1 MKKYGYR
8 NKFLK
13 LLIVLMLAFVP
24 AVLFSGCAR
33 NIVGYHITSLPSK
46 LVYQIGETP
55 NFDGLKIERLNN
67 DGTHYNLRYSKQ
79 NIQDVDTS
87 TFGKKKVKVTI
98 GNMSVAF
105 NIYVANVVVNDSDN
119 IKQIFESLSDGDIV
133 YLRQGRYLPKSE
145 TDQSYKDVVINKSVS
160 IVGDGK
166 DKTKFGGNFIIGA
179 NFDGSVFSKI
189 DNFKNVNI
197 INVGFELKYKT
208 KDGFVNYEGP
218 YGKTDTNGALRTF
231 DTQNMF
237 VSNCSFV
244 GYGYGIL
251 AENVNGLTVQNSSFR
266 NIFKNAIRVT
276 NDIKNSTIFNNTML
290 DIGNNMLVYEDDSLY
305 HISAIS
311 LNFDGGGEK
320 GVQIC
325 KNILSRIALHNA
337 QSVYYDDSSKQSALL
352 DKNDIFKMSYIT
364 NSSGISLFSS
374 AEDDLEVFGVVIST
388 NNINS
393 TLENIY
399 FGERGQ
405 NTVSSSGVIILD

>member
-1 MKKYGYR
+1 MKKYGYK
-8 NKFLK
+8 NKLFK
-13 LLIVLMLAFVP
+13 LLVVLMLAFVP

-33 NIVGYHITSLPSK
+33 NIVGYHITSLPTK

-67 DGTHYNLRYSKQ
+67 DGTHYNLRYSKN
-79 NIQDVDTS
+79 NIEQVDTS

-119 IKQIFESLSDGDIV
+119 IKQIFENLNDGDIV
-133 YLRQGRYLPKSE
+133 YLRQGKYLPKSE
-145 TDQSYKDVVINKSVS
+145 TDQLYKDIVINKSIS

-166 DKTKFGGNFIIGA
+166 DKTKFGGNFILGA
-179 NFDGSVFSKI
+179 NYDGSVFSKV

-197 INVGFELKYKT
+197 INVGFELGYKV
-208 KDGFVNYEGP
+208 KDGFVNYDGP
-218 YGKTDTNGALRTF
+218 YGNTDTNGALRTF
-231 DTQNMF
+231 DTQNLV

-251 AENVNGLTVQNSSFR
+251 AENATGLTVQNSSFR

-276 NDIKNSTIFNNTML
+276 KDITNSTIFNNVML
-290 DIGNNMLVYEDDSLY
+290 DIGNNELVYEDGSLY

-337 QSVYYDDSSKQSALL
+337 QSVYYDDASKQSATLE
-352 DKNDIFKMSYIT
+352 KNDIFQMSYIK
-364 NSSGISLFSS
+364 NSSAISLFSS
-374 AEDDLEVFGVVIST
+374 IEDDLEVFGVVIST